1 MDYRVH
7 EHPILPVEER
17 TEFEFIEVPLGTF
30 AGVVTGEGPAEET
43 QASHATG
50 APQGGL

>member
-17 TEFEFIEVPLGTF
+17 QEFKFVEVALGTF
-30 AGVVTGEGPAEET
+30 AGVITGEGPAEET
-43 QASHATG
+43 QVSHATD
-50 APQGGL
+50 AHEGGL